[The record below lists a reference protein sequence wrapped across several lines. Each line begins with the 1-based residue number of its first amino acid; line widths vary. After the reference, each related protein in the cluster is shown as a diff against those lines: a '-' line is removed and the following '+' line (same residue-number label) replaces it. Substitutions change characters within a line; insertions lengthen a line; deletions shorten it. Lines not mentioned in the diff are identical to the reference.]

1 MNTIKNSG
9 NPQMMLQ
16 QMMMKNPN
24 IKQVMDYINAN
35 GGNPKDAYYKMANE
49 KGVNPQEIIKE
60 LSEL

>member
-16 QMMMKNPN
+16 QMITQNPQIQQIMN
-24 IKQVMDYINAN
+24 YINAN
-35 GGNPKDAYYKMANE
+35 DGNAKDAFYKMANE